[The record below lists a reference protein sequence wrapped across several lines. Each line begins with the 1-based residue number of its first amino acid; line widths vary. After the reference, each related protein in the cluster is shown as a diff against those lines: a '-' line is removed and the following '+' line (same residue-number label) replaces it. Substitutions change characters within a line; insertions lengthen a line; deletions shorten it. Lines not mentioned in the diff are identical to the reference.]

1 MHMTINE
8 VKKALTSASN
18 SARLE
23 RYMKNRNN
31 LRKHHAN
38 RGTKAPNVSMRE
50 FATMINLVARVARQ
64 KENAARRQS
73 SARKKK

>member
-1 MHMTINE
+1 MHMSINE
-8 VKKALTSASN
+8 VKKALVSASN

-31 LRKHHAN
+31 LRKYHAN
-38 RGTKAPNVSMRE
+38 RGSKAPNVSMRE

-64 KENAARRQS
+64 KENAARRAA

>member
-1 MHMTINE
+1 MSINE
-8 VKKALTSASN
+8 VKKALVSASN

-31 LRKHHAN
+31 LRKYHAN
-38 RGTKAPNVSMRE
+38 RGSKAPNVSMRE

-64 KENAARRQS
+64 KENAARRAA

>member
-1 MHMTINE
+1 MSVNE
-8 VKKALTSASN
+8 VKKALVSASN

-31 LRKHHAN
+31 LRKYHAN
-38 RGTKAPNVSMRE
+38 RGSKAPNVSMRE

-64 KENAARRQS
+64 KENAARRAAS
-73 SARKKK
+73 VRKKK